1 MKTWAVWVKTENRD
15 IRIGKVTAK
24 SEHDAMIMIPDK
36 YFKMGNVALVPI
48 IIES

>member
-1 MKTWAVWVKTENRD
+1 MKSWAVWVKTENRD

-24 SEHDAMIMIPDK
+24 SEYDAMMMIPGK
-36 YFKMGNVALVPI
+36 YHKMGKVGLVPI